1 MKTTIIL
8 YFIGLVIAYLMVGI
22 HNKIA
27 IKHSATKLSSWW
39 VLGSLLSITIFM
51 AVLAVSFVFAVF
63 IRIPKALNW
72 LFELLK
78 RIEIQKIIF
87 NAVAV
92 AFKWLY
98 KSTVLIFKWLFETIK
113 KSKLL
118 GKWFINS
125 IKKLH
130 FALIPPEKGIDLLV
144 EMFSNLGELICDNAL
159 LIFFIISIILIITG
173 FILCICLIKVGVLLI
188 FIPLAIFLI
197 IGLSMIFEDF

>member
-8 YFIGLVIAYLMVGI
+8 YFIGLVITYLMVGI

-27 IKHSATKLSSWW
+27 IKHSVIKLSSWW

-78 RIEIQKIIF
+78 KIEIQKIVF
-87 NAVAV
+87 NAIAV

-98 KSTVLIFKWLFETIK
+98 KSIILSFKWIFETIK
-113 KSKLL
+113 KSKSLV
-118 GKWFINS
+118 KWFIRGV
-125 IKKLH
+125 KKLH
-130 FALIPPEKGIDLLV
+130 FALIPPEKGVDLLLK
-144 EMFSNLGELICDNAL
+144 MFSNLFYFIIDNAFVL
-159 LIFFIISIILIITG
+159 FILIISISIISG
-173 FILCICLIKVGVLLI
+173 FILIAFMIEFGV
-188 FIPLAIFLI
+188 FLI
-197 IGLSMIFEDF
+197 IVPFIIIVITGLILFFYDM